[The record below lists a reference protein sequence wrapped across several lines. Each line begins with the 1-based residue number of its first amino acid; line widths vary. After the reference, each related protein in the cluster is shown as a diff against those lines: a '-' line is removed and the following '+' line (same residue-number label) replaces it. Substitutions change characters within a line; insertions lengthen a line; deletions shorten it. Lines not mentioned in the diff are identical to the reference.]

1 MDYQQT
7 NVSGVRWRRF
17 SNISINNPLNATPV
31 VSCAEQ
37 EVVSLSSDAIAYG
50 VGTLEFPFDPGFVF
64 PLLDPLTNEPTGAT
78 AAGAAVYQL
87 VYSYVLAKAMERDA
101 KAAEEGENR
110 AEAMRLSA
118 AYLAQQPG
126 A

>member
-17 SNISINNPLNATPV
+17 ANISISNPLNATPL

-37 EVVSLSSDAIAYG
+37 EVVSLSGDAIAYG
-50 VGTLEFPFDPGFVF
+50 VGNLDFPFDPGFTF
-64 PLLDPLTNEPTGAT
+64 PMLDPVTNEPTGGT
-78 AAGAAVYQL
+78 AVGAAVYQL
-87 VYSYVLAKAMERDA
+87 IYSYVLAKALERDA
-101 KAAEEGENR
+101 KAAEEGANR

-118 AYLAQQPG
+118 AYLAQPTG

>member
-17 SNISINNPLNATPV
+17 SNISISNPLNGIPI

-37 EVVSLSSDAIAYG
+37 EVVSLSGDAIAYG
-50 VGTLEFPFDPGFVF
+50 VGNLDFPFDPSFTF
-64 PLLDPLTNEPTGAT
+64 PLLDPVTNEPTGEA

-101 KAAEEGENR
+101 RAAAEDANR
-110 AEAMRLSA
+110 AEAIRLSA
-118 AYLAQQPG
+118 AYLPQSAG